1 MVVQKAMLE
10 GLQRF
15 LNSMGFQSL
24 DRAKRSSSRGSVLE
38 VDCVEPDHLYSARV
52 PGERVYEV
60 QLEFAN
66 GKWEAKCSCPV
77 AARCKHIAAAMLALE
92 ERESESDNSEP
103 PVSDRKRIA
112 AFMKKRWQKAR
123 EAAVKLPPSPLLD
136 KVVAHLGRDL
146 RPREAAF
153 LRVVHSSFAKGPR
166 PFTEADLRAMAEP
179 GTAFNSFGSWN
190 VVDLWPAF
198 PANDFYFWLFVAW
211 ESYSHGRQNEEIFL
225 SVDADAPGM
234 NPGNVHRK
242 RLERKAQNRRTKD
255 ARLGQWYRGPP

>member
-1 MVVQKAMLE
+1 MVVRKAKLE
-10 GLQRF
+10 GLRRF

-24 DRAKRSSSRGSVLE
+24 DRAKRSSSCGSVLE
-38 VDCVEPDHLYSARV
+38 VDCVEPDHLYSARM

-92 ERESESDNSEP
+92 ERESESDSSESL
-103 PVSDRKRIA
+103 VSDKKRIA
-112 AFMKKRWQKAR
+112 ALMKKRWHKAQ
-123 EAAVKLPPSPLLD
+123 EAAVRLPPSPLLD

-146 RPREAAF
+146 RPRKAAF
-153 LRVVHSSFAKGPR
+153 LRVVHSSFGTGPR
-166 PFTEADLRAMAEP
+166 PFTEADLRAMAGP

-198 PANDFYFWLFVAW
+198 PANDFYFWLFCGVGIPPARR
-211 ESYSHGRQNEEIFL
+211 ELPSLHGGRHRFQPHRADYEEL
-225 SVDADAPGM
+225 GAPQEIG
-234 NPGNVHRK
+234 
-242 RLERKAQNRRTKD
+242 
-255 ARLGQWYRGPP
+255 